1 MKHIVH
7 PQETTEHLR
16 QKNIKIELEK
26 KNIKSERKGGHLVP
40 CARFNAE
47 KKGETSQ
54 FVLSVPANP
63 PKQGTV
69 RRREVEKI
77 ARRGALA
84 WTGRRLLAAAK
95 RIRERDRRREPCPE
109 FAGFENLS
117 TGERCGFWPAV
128 RGIRRRIIRAGLMS
142 QPAGEERGGSFR
154 AADWWLGAMRQRK
167 QHGRRWLQVFRSSG
181 RRQVGPACWAV
192 EMALSYEDTSHTSV
206 FVAWLVGCLG
216 VRPPCG

>member
-84 WTGRRLLAAAK
+84 WTGRRLLAAAPRESGSGIGDVSPARSSPGL
-95 RIRERDRRREPCPE
+95 RICRRGKG
-109 FAGFENLS
+109 AGF
-117 TGERCGFWPAV
+117 
-128 RGIRRRIIRAGLMS
+128 GL
-142 QPAGEERGGSFR
+142 P
-154 AADWWLGAMRQRK
+154 
-167 QHGRRWLQVFRSSG
+167 
-181 RRQVGPACWAV
+181 
-192 EMALSYEDTSHTSV
+192 
-206 FVAWLVGCLG
+206 
-216 VRPPCG
+216 

>member
-1 MKHIVH
+1 MKG
-7 PQETTEHLR
+7 
-16 QKNIKIELEK
+16 
-26 KNIKSERKGGHLVP
+26 RKQLVP

-47 KKGETSQ
+47 EKGETSQ

-128 RGIRRRIIRAGLMS
+128 RGIRTRIIRAGRRPDEPTSRRREGGKLS
-142 QPAGEERGGSFR
+142 CCGLVAWCDEAAEAARPALASGVPLFGTPAGGSSVLGGGNGSQ
-154 AADWWLGAMRQRK
+154 L
-167 QHGRRWLQVFRSSG
+167 
-181 RRQVGPACWAV
+181 
-192 EMALSYEDTSHTSV
+192 
-206 FVAWLVGCLG
+206 
-216 VRPPCG
+216 